1 LKRGLVEGRQ
11 TRDRRRSRRSVARD
25 PIVHGLSKRE
35 KKKKRAKR
43 RDFVECLQSTTAP
56 HGRLLAR
63 MPPSYPVACRPP
75 PIPRKRIRR
84 VCRRAQQARA
94 AGMHVERRRSTHPLP
109 ACAQCGTFDVHSH
122 STAFDTMHSLTSA
135 FARCRPLPDAR
146 PRACTHPSIL
156 PPPVAPPL
164 VGAAPPPPALAG

>member
-1 LKRGLVEGRQ
+1 MSAAA
-11 TRDRRRSRRSVARD
+11 DS
-25 PIVHGLSKRE
+25 
-35 KKKKRAKR
+35 
-43 RDFVECLQSTTAP
+43 
-56 HGRLLAR
+56 
-63 MPPSYPVACRPP
+63 
-75 PIPRKRIRR
+75 
-84 VCRRAQQARA
+84 AQAHPASMQARA
-94 AGMHVERRRSTHPLP
+94 AGTHVARRRAKHPLP
-109 ACAQCGTFDVHSH
+109 ACTQCGTFDVHSH